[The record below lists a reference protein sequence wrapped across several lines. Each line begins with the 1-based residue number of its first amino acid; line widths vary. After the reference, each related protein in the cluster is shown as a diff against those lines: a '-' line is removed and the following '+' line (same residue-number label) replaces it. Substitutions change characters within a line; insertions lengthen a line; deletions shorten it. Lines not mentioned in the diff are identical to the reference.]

1 MAIRQEGMKRTVVG
15 RKDGRQEARKGLL
28 TNIVLLDGVPQR
40 GSSHPIVHQG
50 KKCLLHLQHR
60 CNTGINSP
68 VVTHLAM
75 KQSLYNHKVQECEH
89 IQLNKLHNIISLV
102 LSISSQKLY
111 IWTSGGLSTET
122 FIPQGAVSSDGLIFI
137 NTEI

>member
-89 IQLNKLHNIISLV
+89 IQLDKLHNIISLV
-102 LSISSQKLY
+102 LYRVKNY
-111 IWTSGGLSTET
+111 TSGPLVD
-122 FIPQGAVSSDGLIFI
+122 FQQKHSSHKGQFHQMGSYS
-137 NTEI
+137 